1 MKKIFAVLAV
11 LSLGAAS
18 IFAQPKLKSASA
30 GTEYKLTYELNGGVQ
45 NSANK
50 DRYIEK
56 QTVKL
61 EAPTKAGYDFKGW
74 FWDKD
79 FNNALPNNTFTGK
92 ADDLK
97 VYAKWEMSD
106 VFIKEYAKNMV
117 TIIPAGNKVELD
129 DFAGKAGTVV
139 INAYEISKYEV
150 TQGLYKSVMGTN
162 PSNFEGSERPV
173 ENVTWYDAVKF
184 CNELTKKTMG
194 ESECCY
200 KITEDR
206 WGGISEVTCDF
217 SKKGFRLPK
226 ETEWEMA
233 ARGGLEGG
241 WDNKYS
247 GTNSYSD
254 LRDYAWYDGNSNY
267 GTHDAGTKKPNAAGL
282 YDMSGNVWEWC
293 WDLYSESGSGR
304 VYRGGSCSSIDNY
317 CAVDYRYGSYP
328 SSRGDGLGFR
338 VCRGL

>member
-1 MKKIFAVLAV
+1 MKKIFAVLAI

-18 IFAQPKLKSASA
+18 IFAQPRLKSMNEA
-30 GTEYKLTYELNGGVQ
+30 TEYKLTYELNGGVQ

-97 VYAKWEMSD
+97 VYAKWEMSTS
-106 VFIKEYAKNMV
+106 FLNEYAKNMV
-117 TIIPAGNKVELD
+117 TIIPAGNKVEMD
-129 DFAGKAGTVV
+129 DFAGKTGTVV

-162 PSNFEGSERPV
+162 PSDFEDSERPV
-173 ENVTWYDAVKF
+173 ENVTWYDAVRF
-184 CNELTKKTMG
+184 CNELTKRTMG

-206 WGGISEVTCDF
+206 WGDISEVTCDF

-226 ETEWEMA
+226 EAEWEMA

-241 WDNKYS
+241 WDDEYS
-247 GTNSYSD
+247 GTNSYYD
-254 LRDYAWYDGNSNY
+254 LREYAWYWDNS
-267 GTHDAGTKKPNAAGL
+267 GSKTHDVGTKKPNAAGL

-293 WDLYSESGSGR
+293 WDLYSESESYR
-304 VYRGGSCSSIDNY
+304 MHRGGCFCNDDEE
-317 CAVDYRYGSYP
+317 CAVDYRSYNDP
-328 SSRGDGLGFR
+328 YYESRSLGFR